1 MKEHDYVLLL
11 EKLKEKQRLGV
22 YLGLS
27 YREVGDQNLSAKG
40 EKTERGKDGEGL
52 FLV

>member
-27 YREVGDQNLSAKG
+27 YRGRGSELECKRG
-40 EKTERGKDGEGL
+40 ED
-52 FLV
+52 